1 MADLGSDF
9 AGVADLDA
17 NLSIVTGRRC
27 LIENLARRT
36 CTQKGGMLDDPTY
49 GEPVHDLVGDVFD
62 EIRYAQKLEQQF
74 LDDERVDEAGVTAT
88 YNEATREARLDCV
101 VDDGDGPFELT
112 IAVSD
117 LTVEILE
124 PKG

>member
-9 AGVADLDA
+9 AGVDDLDA

-27 LIENLARRT
+27 LIENLARRLVT
-36 CTQKGGMLDDPTY
+36 EKTGMLDDPTY
-49 GEPVHDLVGDVFD
+49 GEPLHDIVGDVFD
-62 EIRYAQKLEQQF
+62 PIEYAQKVERQF
-74 LDDERVDEAGVTAT
+74 LDDERVEAASVSAT
-88 YNEATREARLDCV
+88 YDIATRSAMLNGV
-101 VDDGDGPFELT
+101 VDDGDGPFDFV

-124 PKG
+124 PSG